1 VISTVASGCAA
12 LVAWIAL
19 ARVAFVILGLLRQAI
34 RTRRT
39 LTTRWGWVETLE
51 APEPFLLGVATFLLY
66 FGSSEPSAVNVRP
79 PLAVLGAILA
89 VSGALIT
96 AWAMATIPSLSA
108 GHYVLP
114 GQEVVA
120 SGPYARLRHPMYFAV
135 FLIWLGLAAAFSSL
149 STFLVAIFYV
159 IPGYWMYARSEE
171 RMMLEQFGEP
181 YRRYQAKTGMLF
193 PKLKESR
200 A

>member
-66 FGSSEPSAVNVRP
+66 FGSSEPSAVSVRP

>member
-1 VISTVASGCAA
+1 MSSIASGCAA

-19 ARVAFVILGLLRQAI
+19 ARVTFVILGLIRQAI

-39 LTTRWGWVETLE
+39 LTTRWGWVETFE
-51 APEPFLLGVATFLLY
+51 APEPFLLGIATFLLY

-89 VSGALIT
+89 GAGALIT

-120 SGPYARLRHPMYFAV
+120 RGPYTRLRHPMYFAV
-135 FLIWLGLAAAFSSL
+135 FLIWLALAVAFSSL
-149 STFLVAIFYV
+149 ATFLVAILYV

-171 RMMLEQFGEP
+171 RMMLGQFGEP
-181 YRRYQAKTGMLF
+181 YRTYQARTGMLL
-193 PKLKESR
+193 PKLKRPR

>member
-1 VISTVASGCAA
+1 MSSVASSCAA

-19 ARVAFVILGLLRQAI
+19 ARVTFVILGLIRQAI

-39 LTTRWGWVETLE
+39 LTTRWGWIETIE
-51 APEPFLLGVATFLLY
+51 APEPFLMGIAAFLLY
-66 FGSSEPSAVNVRP
+66 FGSSEASAATARP
-79 PLAVLGAILA
+79 PLALLGAVLA
-89 VSGALIT
+89 GTGALIT

-135 FLIWLGLAAAFSSL
+135 FLIWLALAVAFSSL
-149 STFLVAIFYV
+149 ATFLIAILYV

-171 RMMLEQFGEP
+171 RMMLDQFGEP
-181 YRRYQAKTGMLF
+181 YRAYQAKTGMLF
-193 PKLKESR
+193 PKLKRSR
-200 A
+200 R

>member
-1 VISTVASGCAA
+1 MSSVASGCAA
-12 LVAWIAL
+12 LVAWVAL
-19 ARVAFVILGLLRQAI
+19 ARVTFVILGLLRQAI

-39 LTTRWGWVETLE
+39 LTTRWGWVETFE
-51 APEPFLLGVATFLLY
+51 APEPFILGIATFLLY
-66 FGSSEPSAVNVRP
+66 FGSSAPSSGDVWP
-79 PLAVLGAILA
+79 PLAVLGAILGVA
-89 VSGALIT
+89 GALIT

-149 STFLVAIFYV
+149 ATFLVAILYV

-181 YRRYQAKTGMLF
+181 YRRYQARTGMLF
-193 PKLKESR
+193 PKLKRSR

>member
-1 VISTVASGCAA
+1 MSSVASACAA
-12 LVAWIAL
+12 LAAWIAL
-19 ARVAFVILGLLRQAI
+19 TRVAFVILGLLRQAI

-39 LTTRWGWVETLE
+39 LTTRWGWVETFE
-51 APEPFLLGVATFLLY
+51 APEPFLLGIATFLLY
-66 FGSSEPSAVNVRP
+66 FGSSEPSAVNAQP
-79 PLAVLGAILA
+79 ALAALGAILA
-89 VSGALIT
+89 VAGALIT

-135 FLIWLGLAAAFSSL
+135 FLIWLGLAVAFASL
-149 STFLVAIFYV
+149 ATFLVAILYV
-159 IPGYWMYARSEE
+159 IPAYWMYARAEE

-181 YRRYQAKTGMLF
+181 YRTYQARTGMLF
-193 PKLKESR
+193 PKLKRSR